1 MRSATPAGP
10 LAPLLA
16 ILALAGCQ
24 EEIEPPMYQIVSVTE
39 RSITVSV
46 TAEGVIEP
54 IQTVEVKSKASGE
67 IMAVLAETGDAVRR
81 GNLLVRVDPRVP
93 NNAVM
98 QAEADI
104 AVAEAQ
110 VTNAESELRRSEA
123 LYETQSM
130 TEREYDQA
138 RLARANANAQLIRAR
153 RTLQDAKIAQEDTEV
168 RAPASGVI
176 LSRTVEVGSV
186 ITSAT
191 GAVNAGSVLMIMANL
206 DTVQIRSVVPEND
219 VGKVRQGMDVTITV
233 DAYPDSPFTGQV
245 LRIEPQAIEDQN
257 ETLFPVLIRIP
268 NVASTLRPGMNADV
282 EIHVGSQARV
292 LAVPNA
298 ALRTQRD
305 LESAAMVLG
314 LDMET
319 VRAQLAAGREAT
331 NGDQQRSSAGGAVDP
346 SDNTVTF
353 NGRTVPVPAGL
364 TKAQVQPVLDKLGEG
379 RGQDA
384 FQSLSAAERSI
395 MQRVMG
401 SLRGGGGGGG
411 RGGGQGGFG
420 GEGDRGGRR
429 RASTTTFQ
437 FGGEYIVFVVRDSL
451 PVAVAIQTGMT
462 DLDYAEVRSGLHA
475 DDRVL
480 ILPSASLVQNQR
492 EFQERMRRF
501 SGGGLPG
508 LGGR

>member
-1 MRSATPAGP
+1 MKSRIAAALTAV
-10 LAPLLA
+10 LAF
-16 ILALAGCQ
+16 AGCR
-24 EEIEPPMYQIVSVTE
+24 EELEPPMFQIAQVTE

-46 TAEGVIEP
+46 HAEGVIEP

-93 NNAVM
+93 NNAVI

-110 VTNAESELRRSEA
+110 VTNAESELRRAQA

-168 RAPASGVI
+168 RAPTDGVI

-191 GAVNAGSVLMIMANL
+191 GGVSAGSVLMIMANL
-206 DTVQIRSVVPEND
+206 DTVQIRSLVPEND
-219 VGKVRQGMDVTITV
+219 VGKVRPGMDVTITV
-233 DAYPDSPFTGQV
+233 DAFPDRPFTGRV

-268 NVASTLRPGMNADV
+268 NDGNLLRPGMNSDV
-282 EIHVGSQARV
+282 EIHVGERSRA

-298 ALRTQRD
+298 ALRTERD

-314 LDMET
+314 MDMEL
-319 VRAQLAAGREAT
+319 VRTQLAEARSEGEPRPAGRTAAA
-331 NGDQQRSSAGGAVDP
+331 SA
-346 SDNTVTF
+346 NTVTF
-353 NGRTVPVPAGL
+353 NGRMLPVPEGL
-364 TKAQVQPVLDKLGEG
+364 TKEQVQPIIDKLGRG
-379 RGQDA
+379 RGQAA
-384 FQSLSAAERSI
+384 FQSLSTEERSI

-401 SLRGGGGGGG
+401 GL
-411 RGGGQGGFG
+411 
-420 GEGDRGGRR
+420 RGGRR
-429 RASTTTFQ
+429 PGSGSSSQFQ
-437 FGGEYIVFVVRDSL
+437 FGGSYIVFVVRDSL
-451 PVAVAIQTGMT
+451 PVAVPIQTGMT
-462 DLDYAEVRSGLHA
+462 DLDYAEVRSGLQL

-480 ILPSASLVQNQR
+480 ILPSASLVQS
-492 EFQERMRRF
+492 QEEWAQRMRRF
-501 SGGGLPG
+501 AGGGLPG

>member
-1 MRSATPAGP
+1 VNPAAR
-10 LAPLLA
+10 LAPLA
-16 ILALAGCQ
+16 SILVLAGCQ
-24 EEIEPPMYQIVSVTE
+24 EEIEPPMYQIVAVTE

-46 TAEGVIEP
+46 VAEGTIEP

-67 IMAVLAETGDAVRR
+67 IIQVLAETGDRVRR
-81 GNLLVRVDPRVP
+81 GDLLVRVDPRVP
-93 NNAVM
+93 NNAVV

-110 VTNAESELRRSEA
+110 ITNAESELRRSEA

-153 RTLQDAKIAQEDTEV
+153 RTLDDAKIAQEDTEV
-168 RAPASGVI
+168 RAPATGVI
-176 LSRTVEVGSV
+176 LSRTVEAGSV
-186 ITSAT
+186 ISSAS
-191 GAVNAGSVLMIMANL
+191 GGVSAGSILMTMANL
-206 DTVQIRSVVPEND
+206 DIVQIRSLVPEND
-219 VGKVRQGMDVTITV
+219 VGKVRAGMDVTITV
-233 DAYPDSPFTGQV
+233 DAYPERPFTGQL
-245 LRIEPQAIEDQN
+245 LRIEPQALEEQN

-268 NVASTLRPGMNADV
+268 NEGNLLRTGMNADV
-282 EIHVGSQARV
+282 EIHVGSQNRA

-298 ALRTQRD
+298 ALRTERD

-314 LDMET
+314 MDMAV
-319 VRAQLAAGREAT
+319 VRAQLAEARQE
-331 NGDQQRSSAGGAVDP
+331 GDGPRRPAGGAGE

-364 TKAQVQPVLDKLGEG
+364 TKEQVQPVLDKLGSG
-379 RGQDA
+379 GQGA
-384 FQSLSAAERSI
+384 FQSLSADERSI

-401 SLRGGGGGGG
+401 GLRGGGGG
-411 RGGGQGGFG
+411 RGGG
-420 GEGDRGGRR
+420 EGDGGGRR
-429 RASTTTFQ
+429 RASSSTFQ
-437 FGGEYIVFVVRDSL
+437 FGGDYIVFVVRDSL
-451 PVAVAIQTGMT
+451 PVAVPVRTGMT
-462 DLDYAEVRSGLHA
+462 DLDYAEVRSGLTL

-480 ILPSASLVQNQR
+480 ILPSASLVQNPPA
-492 EFQERMRRF
+492 FQERVRRF